1 MKAIVTCLALNL
13 SLVALLAAESV
24 QQPHPQS
31 TGNPPAT
38 ADRSDPNDTTSAPV
52 RQGPRQLKPAE
63 HGVGRM
69 VPDVDFQDI
78 EGQRHR
84 LSELRSHE
92 LTVVAVT
99 STSCPISKRY
109 LPTLAQ
115 LEKSY
120 GARKVAFI
128 FVNPTPSDS
137 DEDIHAAIQAYDLR
151 GPYVRDPEGKLLEP
165 LGATTTAECF
175 VLDRARTLVYRGAVD
190 DQYGFGYALDSPRSK
205 LLANALDALLAD
217 RSPAVAATDA
227 PGCALDFQQ
236 SPAPEGNLTYHNRIS
251 RLLQSH
257 CVECHRDGGVAPFSL
272 TTYEDVQAHGE
283 MVEQVVARGVMPP
296 WFAAPLAKGETSPW
310 ANDRSLAVD
319 DKADLLAWLASNR
332 PVGDPQDAPLPRTF
346 PVDWQI
352 GRPDAV
358 VQLPA
363 PIAIKATGTMPYQ
376 NVTVETDFQE
386 DKWVQAYEI
395 QPTARDVV
403 HHVLVF
409 VRAPGESLPGPE
421 DEGIGGYFAIYVPG
435 NAHQVFADGFAKRIP
450 AGARL
455 RFQIH
460 YTPSGTATQDQLR
473 IGFVFAKEPPRHSV
487 NVAGLANTRLAIPP
501 QAANHRDQASI
512 TVPWDA
518 TLLGFVPHM
527 HLRGKACRY
536 EATFPDGTNQV
547 LLDIPRYDFNWQ
559 LRYELAE
566 PLAIPRGTRLVFTAW
581 YDNSDQNP
589 ANPDPNK
596 TVRWGPQTFDE
607 MLLGYVEYYTNDPR
621 AGESLGPRGGAAG
634 VDLDAAF
641 RRLDRNGDD
650 KVTAD
655 ELPVNQRDR
664 LMRLDIDRDGAI
676 TREEANRL
684 IGVRK
689 RKP

>member
-1 MKAIVTCLALNL
+1 MKAIVTCLMLGL
-13 SLVALLAAESV
+13 SVVALLAAESV
-24 QQPHPQS
+24 QQQHPQS

-38 ADRSDPNDTTSAPV
+38 ADRSNAKDETSAAV

-69 VPDVDFQDI
+69 VPDVEFQDI
-78 EGQRHR
+78 EGHRHK
-84 LSELRSHE
+84 LSEWGSHA

-120 GARKVAFI
+120 GDRKVAFI

-137 DEDIHAAIQAYDLR
+137 DEDIRAAIQSHDLR
-151 GPYVRDPEGKLLEP
+151 GPYVRDSEGKLLGP

-190 DQYGFGYALDSPRSK
+190 DQYGFGYALDSPRTK
-205 LLANALDALLAD
+205 LLANALDALLAG
-217 RSPAVAATDA
+217 RSPTVSATDA

-236 SPAPEGNLTYHNRIS
+236 SPAPAGNLTYHNRIS
-251 RLLQSH
+251 RILQNH

-283 MVEQVVARGVMPP
+283 MVEQVVARGIMPP
-296 WFAAPLAKGETSPW
+296 WFAAPVAKGETSPW
-310 ANDRSLAVD
+310 ANDRSLAAD

-346 PVDWQI
+346 PDDWQI
-352 GRPDAV
+352 GKPDAV
-358 VQLPA
+358 VQLPS
-363 PIAIKATGTMPYQ
+363 PIAVKATGTMPYQ
-376 NVTVETDFQE
+376 NVTVETDFKE

-435 NAHQVFADGFAKRIP
+435 NSHQVFADGFAKRIP

-501 QAANHRDQASI
+501 RAANHRDQASI
-512 TVPWDA
+512 TVPWDV

-527 HLRGKACRY
+527 HVRGKACRY
-536 EATFPDGTNQV
+536 EATFPDGTQKV

-559 LRYELAE
+559 LRYELAGT
-566 PLAIPRGTRLVFTAW
+566 PAVPRGTRLVFTAW

-621 AGESLGPRGGAAG
+621 AGESLATAK
-634 VDLDAAF
+634 
-641 RRLDRNGDD
+641 RRLR
-650 KVTAD
+650 V
-655 ELPVNQRDR
+655 
-664 LMRLDIDRDGAI
+664 
-676 TREEANRL
+676 
-684 IGVRK
+684 
-689 RKP
+689 